1 MSTITYYQSIEFKGG
16 AELLNPVIHPVATG
30 ASFPQG
36 DLAFPG
42 QMCFNE
48 TDASLYYCNS
58 KSGSLANWIKLDAG
72 GAASA
77 VAADSEVTNPGI
89 NVRTGVAGALTTYY
103 VSVKDIKNSNI
114 DTNAAIAWSKLATGT
129 ANRLLYTDN
138 TGEVKVSSFSVTTT
152 TGDTG
157 HLSMNDKRIVSLN
170 DPKDDKDAVNYSTLK
185 AWFSG
190 NIDIHNPCYLATT
203 GNINLSSPPSVFD
216 GVTLTELNTVYRI
229 LVKDQTDPKQNG
241 IYDWQKFSNHYG
253 NPVVTMIR
261 STDEDEEGE
270 IYPGSTTY
278 VQFGSEWGSCGF
290 VQNFTGSGAGGAVKV
305 NTENQSW
312 VQSYAVSKLI
322 AGNGL
327 SRLGNTL
334 SVTGI
339 SGQITVSQNGVG
351 LSEVTTTTTGSAGT
365 NQATS
370 ISVDSYGRVTAITY
384 SNISISLASQVS
396 DTLPVAN
403 GGTGSTDGSITGT
416 SDLKLLHGD
425 NKTLFLHSNV
435 GISTAF
441 FSADTSLHVK
451 VTGNSTT
458 LGAKSNV
465 LTLQNDSSTIG
476 SGSEIVFRAGNNAA
490 DKYISIGS
498 DVTSAGSGTMGRFY
512 VAGKS
517 TTGATSLTKY
527 LTVEP
532 SGQVT
537 VPTGTQGLQ
546 INSGTSFL
554 YAKTPDSNGSV
565 IGVDGLGTNLSLKIS
580 TKGTGTVSLDS
591 TGVGICTTTVSSNA
605 HLTIADNSTTKA
617 LMILKGSALRTTPAA
632 GALETEGTSLYWTN
646 SSGTVTRRKLVFAD
660 FTNLENTAV
669 LSVTNGGTGLNTL
682 GLYQIPYGNGINA
695 FGSVSAGTQGD
706 VFMAGLNGL
715 PGWVST
721 VPLKSGGTGA
731 DLKDGASKGAKHGIV
746 YKDSDSTLAITAKA
760 SVDYAPF
767 LGRSTD
773 NAPLFAS
780 YSMPS
785 SVTAHGIVYGST
797 GSSLGFL
804 SPPANNA
811 ILLGAPSASI
821 SWLERTPDSIL
832 SVDNF
837 GVIAWRGMLP
847 FTLPVNSGGT
857 GQTSIPDFR
866 KSFTVPVGKKYKF
879 SDWSISN
886 DYTLTHNLGT
896 DDVIVGVWVSDNGTA
911 GSYKRAEVGIT
922 TNTNSITLSS
932 AAPLSGKH
940 IKVCILGMEWS

>member
-1 MSTITYYQSIEFKGG
+1 MSAISYYQSIEFKGG
-16 AELLNPVIHPVATG
+16 AELLNPVIHPIATS

-58 KSGSLANWIKLDAG
+58 KSDSLANWVKLDAG

-77 VAADSEVTNPGI
+77 VAADSEVTNHGI

-170 DPKDDKDAVNYSTLK
+170 DPKDDTDAVNYSTLK

-190 NIDIHNPCYLATT
+190 NVDIHEPCYVATT
-203 GNINLSSPPSVFD
+203 GNIDISSPPSTFD
-216 GVTLTELNTVYRI
+216 GIKLSEEGVAYRV

-241 IYDWQKFSNHYG
+241 IYDWVLSVYFGTPSM
-253 NPVVTMIR
+253 TR
-261 STDEDEEGE
+261 SADEDTTGE
-270 IYPGSTTY
+270 IFPGSTTY
-278 VQFGSEWGSCGF
+278 VQFGTDWGSCGF
-290 VQNFTGSGAGGAVKV
+290 VQNLSGSGTGGAIAVG
-305 NTENQSW
+305 TENQSW
-312 VQSYAVSKLI
+312 VQSYAVSKMI

-327 SRLGNTL
+327 IRSGNTMSVKGVSGEI
-334 SVTGI
+334 SVT
-339 SGQITVSQNGVG
+339 SAGVG
-351 LSEVTTTTTGSAGT
+351 LATVTVTTTGAAGAAKVT
-365 NQATS
+365 AVTA
-370 ISVDSYGRVTAITY
+370 DTYGRVTGITY
-384 SNISISLASQVS
+384 SDASIPVGQI
-396 DTLPVAN
+396 TGILPIAN

-565 IGVDGLGTNLSLKIS
+565 VGVDGSGTNLSLKFS
-580 TKGTGTVSLDS
+580 AKGTGAISLDS
-591 TGVGICTTTVSSNA
+591 AGVGICTTTVSSNA

-797 GSSLGFL
+797 GTSLGFL

-821 SWLERTPDSIL
+821 SWLERTSDCIL
-832 SVDNF
+832 SVDNS

-866 KSFTVPVGKKYKF
+866 KSFTVPAGKKYKF
-879 SDWSISN
+879 SDWSSSN

-896 DDVIVGVWVSDNGTA
+896 DDVIIGVWVSDNGTA

>member
-1 MSTITYYQSIEFKGG
+1 MSAISYYQSIEFKGG
-16 AELLNPVIHPVATG
+16 AELLNPVIHPIATS

-58 KSGSLANWIKLDAG
+58 KSDSLANWVKLDAG

-77 VAADSEVTNPGI
+77 VAADSEVTNHGI

-170 DPKDDKDAVNYSTLK
+170 DPKDDTDAVNYSTLK

-190 NIDIHNPCYLATT
+190 NIDIHEPCYVATT
-203 GNINLSSPPSVFD
+203 GNIDISSPPSTFD
-216 GVTLTELNTVYRI
+216 GITLSEEGVAYRV

-241 IYDWQKFSNHYG
+241 IYDWVLSVYFGTPSM
-253 NPVVTMIR
+253 TR
-261 STDEDEEGE
+261 SADEDTTGE
-270 IYPGSTTY
+270 IFPGSTTY
-278 VQFGSEWGSCGF
+278 VQFGTDWGSCGF
-290 VQNFTGSGAGGAVKV
+290 VQNLSGSGTGGAIAVG
-305 NTENQSW
+305 TENQSW
-312 VQSYAVSKLI
+312 VQSYAVSKMI

-327 SRLGNTL
+327 IRSGNTMSVKGVSGEI
-334 SVTGI
+334 SVT
-339 SGQITVSQNGVG
+339 SAGVG
-351 LSEVTTTTTGSAGT
+351 LATVTVTTTGAAGAAKVT
-365 NQATS
+365 AVTA
-370 ISVDSYGRVTAITY
+370 DTYGRVTGITY
-384 SNISISLASQVS
+384 SDASIPVGQI
-396 DTLPVAN
+396 TGILPIAN

-565 IGVDGLGTNLSLKIS
+565 VGVDGSGTNLSLKFS
-580 TKGTGTVSLDS
+580 AKGTGAISLDS
-591 TGVGICTTTVSSNA
+591 AGVGICTTTVSSNA

-821 SWLERTPDSIL
+821 SWLERTSDCIL
-832 SVDNF
+832 SVDNS

-866 KSFTVPVGKKYKF
+866 KSFTVPAGKKYKF
-879 SDWSISN
+879 SDWSSSN

-896 DDVIVGVWVSDNGTA
+896 DDVIIGVWVSDNGTA

>member
-1 MSTITYYQSIEFKGG
+1 MSAISYYQSIEFKGG
-16 AELLNPVIHPVATG
+16 AELLNPVIHPIATS

-58 KSGSLANWIKLDAG
+58 KSDSLANWVKLDAG

-77 VAADSEVTNPGI
+77 VAADSEVTNHGI

-170 DPKDDKDAVNYSTLK
+170 DPKDDTDAVNYSTLK

-190 NIDIHNPCYLATT
+190 NVDIHEPCYVATT
-203 GNINLSSPPSVFD
+203 GNIDISSPPSTFD
-216 GVTLTELNTVYRI
+216 GITLSEEGVAYRV

-241 IYDWQKFSNHYG
+241 IYDWVLSVYFGTPSM
-253 NPVVTMIR
+253 TR
-261 STDEDEEGE
+261 SADEDTTGE
-270 IYPGSTTY
+270 IFPGSTTY
-278 VQFGSEWGSCGF
+278 VQFGTDWGSCGF
-290 VQNFTGSGAGGAVKV
+290 VQNLSGSGTGGAIAVG
-305 NTENQSW
+305 TENQSW
-312 VQSYAVSKLI
+312 VQSYAVSKMI

-327 SRLGNTL
+327 IRSGNTMSVKGVSGEI
-334 SVTGI
+334 SVT
-339 SGQITVSQNGVG
+339 SAGVG
-351 LSEVTTTTTGSAGT
+351 LATVTVTTTGAAGAAKVT
-365 NQATS
+365 AVTA
-370 ISVDSYGRVTAITY
+370 DTYGRVTGITY
-384 SNISISLASQVS
+384 SDASIPVGQI
-396 DTLPVAN
+396 TGILPIAN

-565 IGVDGLGTNLSLKIS
+565 VGVDGSGTNLSLKFS
-580 TKGTGTVSLDS
+580 AKGTGAISLDS
-591 TGVGICTTTVSSNA
+591 AGVGICTTTVSSNA

-821 SWLERTPDSIL
+821 SWLERTSDCIL
-832 SVDNF
+832 SVDNS

-866 KSFTVPVGKKYKF
+866 KSFTVPAGKKYKF
-879 SDWSISN
+879 SDWSSSN

-896 DDVIVGVWVSDNGTA
+896 DDVIIGVWVSDNGTA

-932 AAPLSGKH
+932 AAPLSGKR

>member
-1 MSTITYYQSIEFKGG
+1 MSAISYYQSIEFKGG
-16 AELLNPVIHPVATG
+16 AELLNPVIHPIATS

-58 KSGSLANWIKLDAG
+58 KSDSLANWVKLDAG

-77 VAADSEVTNPGI
+77 VAADSEVTNHGI

-170 DPKDDKDAVNYSTLK
+170 DPKDDTDAVNYSTLK

-190 NIDIHNPCYLATT
+190 NVDIHEPCYVATT
-203 GNINLSSPPSVFD
+203 GNIDISSPPSTFD
-216 GVTLTELNTVYRI
+216 GITLSEEGVAYRV

-241 IYDWQKFSNHYG
+241 IYDWVLSVYFGTPSM
-253 NPVVTMIR
+253 TR
-261 STDEDEEGE
+261 SADEDTTGE
-270 IYPGSTTY
+270 IFPGSTTY
-278 VQFGSEWGSCGF
+278 VQFGTDWGSCGF
-290 VQNFTGSGAGGAVKV
+290 VQNLSGSGTGGAIAVG
-305 NTENQSW
+305 TENQSW
-312 VQSYAVSKLI
+312 VQSYAVSKMI

-327 SRLGNTL
+327 IRSGNTMSVKGVSGEI
-334 SVTGI
+334 SVT
-339 SGQITVSQNGVG
+339 SAGVG
-351 LSEVTTTTTGSAGT
+351 LATVTVTTTGAAGAAKVT
-365 NQATS
+365 AVTA
-370 ISVDSYGRVTAITY
+370 DTYGRVTGITY
-384 SNISISLASQVS
+384 SDASIPVGQI
-396 DTLPVAN
+396 TGILPIAN

-565 IGVDGLGTNLSLKIS
+565 IGVDGSGTNLSLKFS
-580 TKGTGTVSLDS
+580 AKGTGAISLDS
-591 TGVGICTTTVSSNA
+591 AGVGICTTTVSSNA

-832 SVDNF
+832 SVDNS

-866 KSFTVPVGKKYKF
+866 KSFTVPAGKKYKF
-879 SDWSISN
+879 SDWSSSN

-896 DDVIVGVWVSDNGTA
+896 DDVIIGVWVSDNGTA

-932 AAPLSGKH
+932 AAPLSGKR